1 MIEYVNLLL
10 LLTMFGSTCYVYYR
24 LKKIFYLISIV
35 MDSEILD
42 QFTDLG
48 RDIDS
53 EFPKPKRGRK
63 KKADT
68 KMNELEDNDVRDKR
82 ERLVACILSG
92 NSKMYLGKEYTEQQ
106 INEMDYNSINT
117 LLNRYES
124 VLSAQMT
131 KSLGK
136 SIINLYSN
144 LACSV
149 LGVGNQQELSTDLE
163 CDPFLNTAMQRFTC
177 NLYYRFGTLLGP
189 VSVGIITGKHYAK
202 NSITKLNDRSNS
214 GTRDPATRNCNQTEE
229 PLRIE
234 QRRKLVEYNKRKKE
248 ELKHLN
254 EQITKQDDMA
264 DHKPRPDTSTYVY
277 AGSLSV
283 LGLAIS
289 GYLLYSKFKKLERNL
304 IDAPPPPVKRLA
316 LNQKEIFLKC
326 SKNFYHIIYK
336 WLKTIQKI

>member
-1 MIEYVNLLL
+1 MIEYINLFILL
-10 LLTMFGSTCYVYYR
+10 AMFGSTFYVYYR
-24 LKKIFYLISIV
+24 LKKIFFLISIV

-42 QFTDLG
+42 QLTDLG
-48 RDIDS
+48 RDVNS

-63 KKADT
+63 KKADP

-82 ERLVACILSG
+82 ERLVACVLSG

-106 INEMDYNSINT
+106 INQMDCTNVNT

-149 LGVGNQQELSTDLE
+149 LGVGNHQELSTDLE

-177 NLYYRFGTLLGP
+177 DLYYRFGTLSAL

-202 NSITKLNDRSNS
+202 NSITKLNDRSDN
-214 GTRDPATRNCNQTEE
+214 GTCDPATRNCNQTEE
-229 PLRIE
+229 PSE
-234 QRRKLVEYNKRKKE
+234 N
-248 ELKHLN
+248 
-254 EQITKQDDMA
+254 
-264 DHKPRPDTSTYVY
+264 
-277 AGSLSV
+277 
-283 LGLAIS
+283 
-289 GYLLYSKFKKLERNL
+289 
-304 IDAPPPPVKRLA
+304 
-316 LNQKEIFLKC
+316 
-326 SKNFYHIIYK
+326 
-336 WLKTIQKI
+336 